1 MVLTRKSSGRE
12 GVISNDHDRIN
23 NGVLSFDESAYEVC
37 GQKNSKDFVRD
48 RWE

>member
-23 NGVLSFDESAYEVC
+23 NGVLSFDESDPEIC
-37 GQKNSKDFVRD
+37 SKKDGTGFV
-48 RWE
+48 